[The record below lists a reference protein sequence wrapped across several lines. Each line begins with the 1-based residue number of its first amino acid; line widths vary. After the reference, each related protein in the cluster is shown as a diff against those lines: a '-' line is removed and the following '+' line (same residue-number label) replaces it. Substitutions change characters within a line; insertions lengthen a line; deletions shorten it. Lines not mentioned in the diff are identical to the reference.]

1 MSKPRLLSII
11 AVMMFCA
18 VMASAQTD
26 LAGRVYYNANIMEPL
41 MAEAVK
47 DLDKKMAEERQKA
60 VTDFEEENG
69 RKPTEKDLE
78 DIDHKLKEARA
89 IAEAMKKGLS
99 TAVTITF
106 KDASRLVMKFDMKFS
121 DDALKA
127 VGMGWL
133 KRKAIKAALA
143 VAPKSQKGTYCVQGN
158 AVIIENGEDKDTMML
173 SDDGRFLSGMMDE
186 KTPFKL
192 SRTK

>member
-1 MSKPRLLSII
+1 
-11 AVMMFCA
+11 MMFCA

>member
-1 MSKPRLLSII
+1 MNKPRLLSII
-11 AVMMFCA
+11 AVMMFCT

-78 DIDHKLKEARA
+78 DIDHKLNEARA

-143 VAPKSQKGTYCVQGN
+143 VAPKSQKGTYYVQGN